1 MFFDKVLE
9 EPDQKRDSVESV
21 KYNILFSC
29 TYNYTV
35 GRFCSGSGFVPLRTQ
50 EQENSN
56 PDRTEGPRSETLV
69 FNTIYLCSVLEGP
82 LTWWILVRSV
92 PYSPLFWE
100 AEPPEVPEPA
110 QATYTKILKG

>member
-1 MFFDKVLE
+1 MMFFDKVLE

-69 FNTIYLCSVLEGP
+69 FNTIYLCSVLEWP
-82 LTWWILVRSV
+82 LGGYWYAVFRIRHYFGRLSLLRSL
-92 PYSPLFWE
+92 SRLRLH
-100 AEPPEVPEPA
+100 
-110 QATYTKILKG
+110 TLKF